1 MNFKKIFAILA
12 LTASWIGVATAQSTT
27 YRLNSAGNYSSVTNY
42 ANNCPAGLTCANYTT
57 SMTQTGS
64 FTLSS
69 PVGANLVNAT
79 ITPTAYSFSDG
90 INTYSNT
97 DAGSRINHFKL
108 TTNGSGNITSTDI
121 VLSKWLSVTNGG
133 VNDRVS
139 YFGSSTGFSS
149 NNERCTAVSTSGGL
163 NTCSSSL
170 GPVYNDGGSSAR
182 GATAASITPEAP
194 SAIPTLS
201 EWALIFLASL
211 MAMFAI
217 RRKFRQ

>member
-42 ANNCPAGLTCANYTT
+42 TNCPAGQTCANYTT

-108 TTNGSGNITSTDI
+108 TTNGSETSHPPT
-121 VLSKWLSVTNGG
+121 SFFQNGY
-133 VNDRVS
+133 RLPMAES
-139 YFGSSTGFSS
+139 MTGFHILA
-149 NNERCTAVSTSGGL
+149 RLLVFLRTT
-163 NTCSSSL
+163 
-170 GPVYNDGGSSAR
+170 ND
-182 GATAASITPEAP
+182 
-194 SAIPTLS
+194 
-201 EWALIFLASL
+201 ALPCQHLVG
-211 MAMFAI
+211 
-217 RRKFRQ
+217 